1 MDIKSLFYTIGLFSL
16 FSLSSCNKEEV
27 VDNDET
33 VIEAEEYL
41 TIKELSE
48 SGISVPADKGVYVLK
63 VESDKEWTASLD
75 DDWCILSTTSGVDYT
90 KVYIGFNENEWNIER
105 SMCLTFKIS
114 DEEIYSV
121 SLKQEPAET
130 VFNFEPQVISIIKKG
145 QTKSVAIETTAFEWS
160 VLCLDEQ
167 GNNVEW
173 VTVDGGSESYS
184 GSQELTFTV
193 TENNTETSRLAYLVF
208 KSGENVFENKLTIE
222 QTNIGN
228 VFDDFSYQIND
239 NSQGLT
245 LSWNKVEGAS
255 YKLTLATDEQY
266 TDIIDNY
273 NNKDIDSEASNT
285 FDLLSV
291 HYGDYMGTVY
301 AKISGVCGTDD
312 FEKEFTFNTSFDAKS
327 GDGSSIDQAII
338 IKNSRHLNNITG
350 ISTENKYFLQKAD
363 IDLQSQSF
371 TPLCAKL
378 SSSDYSGEFKGTYDG
393 GKYKIDNINFNS
405 SGSNVVGLFSTI
417 AANGIVKNVTL
428 SNINIAA
435 GNFVGGI
442 AGKCF
447 GTIENCIVKSGS
459 VTGKARVGG
468 IVGQLPSGEPFV
480 KKCINKA
487 KVKSVM
493 TSGESFVGGIVGQSD
508 KITKY
513 DDIIIVIISQCGNEG
528 EIYSPCMSVG
538 GIIGRSVHRSG
549 INQCYNKGK
558 VTGASLVGGILG
570 QSNALLLQNCYNS
583 AEVIGTGETKNVG
596 GILGNSTNDDVR
608 INNCYN
614 VGAITQGYGLTKGRD
629 IATQKVALKSC
640 ITLSNAAASPVLN
653 VAPGG
658 YEEKSES
665 EMKQQTTYDGWDF
678 TSIWSMPSSSYPKL
692 KWEN

>member
-1 MDIKSLFYTIGLFSL
+1 MYPT
-16 FSLSSCNKEEV
+16 NK
-27 VDNDET
+27 
-33 VIEAEEYL
+33 
-41 TIKELSE
+41 
-48 SGISVPADKGVYVLK
+48 
-63 VESDKEWTASLD
+63 
-75 DDWCILSTTSGVDYT
+75 
-90 KVYIGFNENEWNIER
+90 
-105 SMCLTFKIS
+105 
-114 DEEIYSV
+114 
-121 SLKQEPAET
+121 
-130 VFNFEPQVISIIKKG
+130 
-145 QTKSVAIETTAFEWS
+145 EWS
-160 VLCLDEQ
+160 VSCLDEQ

-193 TENNTETSRLAYLVF
+193 TENDTETLRLAYLVF

-228 VFDDFSYQIND
+228 VFDDFSYQIKD
-239 NSQGLT
+239 DSQGLK

-266 TDIIDNY
+266 TNTIDNY
-273 NNKDIDSEASNT
+273 NNKDIDSESSNI

-291 HYGDYMGTVY
+291 QYGDYMGTVY

-312 FEKEFTFNTSFDAKS
+312 FEKEFIFNTSFDAES
-327 GDGSSIDQAII
+327 GDGSSIERAII

-371 TPLCAKL
+371 TPLCAEL
-378 SSSDYSGEFKGTYDG
+378 SASDYNGEFKGTYDG
-393 GKYKIDNINFNS
+393 GGYEIDNISFNS

-442 AGKCF
+442 AGKCL
-447 GTIENCIVKSGS
+447 GTIENCIVESGS
-459 VTGKARVGG
+459 VTGNARVGG
-468 IVGQLPSGEPFV
+468 IVGQLPKGVPSV

-487 KVKSVM
+487 NVKSVM

-508 KITKY
+508 QITRGT
-513 DDIIIVIISQCGNEG
+513 VIISQCGNEG
-528 EIYSPCMSVG
+528 EIYSACNYVG
-538 GIIGRSVHRSG
+538 GIIGRSVIKSG

-558 VTGASLVGGILG
+558 VKGARFVGGILG
-570 QSNALLLQNCYNS
+570 QSNALVLQNCYNS
-583 AEVIGTGETKNVG
+583 AEVIGTETETQNMDVG
-596 GILGNSTNDDVR
+596 GILGSSTNIDMI

-629 IATQKVALKSC
+629 LDNREPITLTSC

-658 YEEKSES
+658 YEVKSAS

>member
-145 QTKSVAIETTAFEWS
+145 ETKSVAIETTAFEWS
-160 VLCLDEQ
+160 VSCLDEQ

-291 HYGDYMGTVY
+291 QYGDYMGTVY

-312 FEKEFTFNTSFDAKS
+312 FEKEFTFNTSFDAES

-371 TPLCAKL
+371 TPLCAEL
-378 SSSDYSGEFKGTYDG
+378 SNSDYSGEFKGTYDG
-393 GKYKIDNINFNS
+393 GEYEIDNISFNT

-428 SNINIAA
+428 SNINITADD
-435 GNFVGGI
+435 FVGGI
-442 AGKCF
+442 AGKCY
-447 GTIENCIVKSGS
+447 GTIENCIVESGS
-459 VTGKARVGG
+459 VTGNARVGG
-468 IVGQLPSGEPFV
+468 IVGYLPSGKPSV

-487 KVKSVM
+487 NVKSVM
-493 TSGESFVGGIVGQSD
+493 TSGDESFVGGIVGQSD
-508 KITKY
+508 QIERGT
-513 DDIIIVIISQCGNEG
+513 VIISQCGNEG
-528 EIYSPCMSVG
+528 EIYSPCNFVG
-538 GIIGRSVHRSG
+538 GIIGRSVIKSE

-570 QSNALLLQNCYNS
+570 QSNALVLQNCYNS
-583 AEVIGTGETKNVG
+583 AEVIGTETLMNVG
-596 GILGNSTNDDVR
+596 GILGNSTNTDVK

-614 VGAITQGYGLTKGRD
+614 VGAITQGYGLTKGGD
-629 IATQKVALKSC
+629 IDGKNITLTSC
-640 ITLSNAAASPVLN
+640 ITLNGTADNAVLN
-653 VAPGG
+653 VVAGG
-658 YEEKSES
+658 YVVKSDS
-665 EMKQQTTYDGWDF
+665 EMKQKTTYDGWDF
-678 TSIWSMPSSSYPKL
+678 TSIWLMPSSSYPKL
-692 KWEN
+692 QWEN

>member
-75 DDWCILSTTSGVDYT
+75 DDWCILSTTSGVDFT

-160 VLCLDEQ
+160 VSCLDEQ
-167 GNNVEW
+167 GNNVDW
-173 VTVDGGSESYS
+173 VTVVGGSESYS

-193 TENNTETSRLAYLVF
+193 RGNNTETSRLSYLVF

-228 VFDDFSYQIND
+228 VFDDFSYQIKD
-239 NSQGLT
+239 DSQGLK

-266 TDIIDNY
+266 TNIIDNY
-273 NNKDIDSEASNT
+273 NNKDIDSESSNI

-291 HYGDYMGTVY
+291 QYGDYMGTVY
-301 AKISGVCGTDD
+301 AKISGVCDTDD
-312 FEKEFTFNTSFDAKS
+312 FEKEFTFNTSFDAES
-327 GDGSSIDQAII
+327 GDGSSIDRAII

-371 TPLCAKL
+371 TPLCAEL

-393 GKYKIDNINFNS
+393 GEYEIENIGFDS

-447 GTIENCIVKSGS
+447 GTIENSIVESGS
-459 VTGKARVGG
+459 VTGNARVGG
-468 IVGQLPSGEPFV
+468 IV
-480 KKCINKA
+480 
-487 KVKSVM
+487 
-493 TSGESFVGGIVGQSD
+493 
-508 KITKY
+508 
-513 DDIIIVIISQCGNEG
+513 
-528 EIYSPCMSVG
+528 
-538 GIIGRSVHRSG
+538 
-549 INQCYNKGK
+549 
-558 VTGASLVGGILG
+558 
-570 QSNALLLQNCYNS
+570 
-583 AEVIGTGETKNVG
+583 
-596 GILGNSTNDDVR
+596 
-608 INNCYN
+608 
-614 VGAITQGYGLTKGRD
+614 
-629 IATQKVALKSC
+629 
-640 ITLSNAAASPVLN
+640 
-653 VAPGG
+653 
-658 YEEKSES
+658 
-665 EMKQQTTYDGWDF
+665 
-678 TSIWSMPSSSYPKL
+678 
-692 KWEN
+692 

>member
-16 FSLSSCNKEEV
+16 FSLSSCNKEV

-75 DDWCILSTTSGVDYT
+75 DDWCILSTTSGVDFT

-160 VLCLDEQ
+160 VSCLDEQ
-167 GNNVEW
+167 GNNVDW
-173 VTVDGGSESYS
+173 VTVVGGSESYS

-193 TENNTETSRLAYLVF
+193 RGNNTETSRLSYLVF

-228 VFDDFSYQIND
+228 VFDDFSYQIKD
-239 NSQGLT
+239 DSQGLK

-266 TDIIDNY
+266 TNIIDNY
-273 NNKDIDSEASNT
+273 NNKDIDSESSNI

-291 HYGDYMGTVY
+291 QYGDYMGTVY
-301 AKISGVCGTDD
+301 AKISGVCDTDD
-312 FEKEFTFNTSFDAKS
+312 FEKEFTFNTSFDAES
-327 GDGSSIDQAII
+327 GDGSSIDRAII

-363 IDLQSQSF
+363 IDLQSQTF
-371 TPLCAKL
+371 TPLCAEL

-393 GKYKIDNINFNS
+393 GEYEIENISFDS

-447 GTIENCIVKSGS
+447 GTIENCIVESGS
-459 VTGKARVGG
+459 VTGNARVGG
-468 IVGQLPSGEPFV
+468 IVGQLPSGKPSV

-487 KVKSVM
+487 NVKSVM
-493 TSGESFVGGIVGQSD
+493 TSGDSFVGGIVGQSD
-508 KITKY
+508 QITRGT
-513 DDIIIVIISQCGNEG
+513 VIISQCGNEG
-528 EIYSPCMSVG
+528 KIYSACNFVG
-538 GIIGRSVHRSG
+538 GIIGRSVIKSE

-570 QSNALLLQNCYNS
+570 QSNALVLQNCYNS
-583 AEVIGTGETKNVG
+583 AEVIGTGTLMNVG
-596 GILGNSTNDDVR
+596 GILGNSTNKDVI

-614 VGAITQGYGLTKGRD
+614 VGAITQGYGLTKGGD
-629 IATQKVALKSC
+629 IDGKNITLTSC
-640 ITLSNAAASPVLN
+640 ITLNGTADNAVLN
-653 VAPGG
+653 VVAGG
-658 YEEKSES
+658 YVVKSDS

-678 TSIWSMPSSSYPKL
+678 TSVWSMPSSSYPKL

>member
-160 VLCLDEQ
+160 VSCLDEQ

-222 QTNIGN
+222 QTNIRN

-239 NSQGLT
+239 NSQGFT
-245 LSWNKVEGAS
+245 LSWNEVEGAS

-291 HYGDYMGTVY
+291 QYGDYMGTVY

-371 TPLCAKL
+371 TPLCAEL

-393 GKYKIDNINFNS
+393 GKFKIRNISFNS
-405 SGSNVVGLFSTI
+405 SGSNAVGLFSTI

-428 SNINIAA
+428 SNINITA

-447 GTIENCIVKSGS
+447 GTIENCIVESGS
-459 VTGKARVGG
+459 VTGNAGVGG
-468 IVGQLPSGEPFV
+468 IVGQLPSGTPSV

-487 KVKSVM
+487 NVKSVM
-493 TSGESFVGGIVGQSD
+493 TSGDSFVGGIVGYSD
-508 KITKY
+508 QITRGT
-513 DDIIIVIISQCGNEG
+513 VIISQCGNEG
-528 EIYSPCMSVG
+528 EIYSPCNYVG
-538 GIIGRSVHRSG
+538 GIIGRSFIKSE

-558 VTGASLVGGILG
+558 VTGARFVGGILG
-570 QSNALLLQNCYNS
+570 QSNALVLQNCYNS
-583 AEVIGTGETKNVG
+583 AEVIGTETQHKDVG
-596 GILGNSTNDDVR
+596 GILGSTTNKDMK

-614 VGAITQGYGLTKGRD
+614 VGAITQGYGLTKGGD
-629 IATQKVALKSC
+629 EDGKIITLTSC
-640 ITLSNAAASPVLN
+640 ITLSSATEGPVLN
-653 VAPGG
+653 VAAG
-658 YEEKSES
+658 YVVKSDS

>member
-145 QTKSVAIETTAFEWS
+145 ETKSVAIETTAFEWS
-160 VLCLDEQ
+160 VSCLDEQ

-193 TENNTETSRLAYLVF
+193 TENDTETLRLAYLVF

-228 VFDDFSYQIND
+228 VFDDFSYQIKD
-239 NSQGLT
+239 DSQGLK

-266 TDIIDNY
+266 TNTIDNY
-273 NNKDIDSEASNT
+273 NNKDIDSESSNI

-291 HYGDYMGTVY
+291 QYGDYMGTVY

-312 FEKEFTFNTSFDAKS
+312 FEKEFIFNTSFDAES
-327 GDGSSIDQAII
+327 GDGSSIERAII

-371 TPLCAKL
+371 TPLCAEL

-393 GKYKIDNINFNS
+393 GEYEIDNISFDS

-447 GTIENCIVKSGS
+447 GTIENCIVESGS
-459 VTGKARVGG
+459 VTGNAIVGG
-468 IVGQLPSGEPFV
+468 IVGQLPSGTPSV

-487 KVKSVM
+487 DVKSVM
-493 TSGESFVGGIVGQSD
+493 TSGNSFVGGIVGQSD
-508 KITKY
+508 QITVGTV
-513 DDIIIVIISQCGNEG
+513 ITVIISQCGNEG
-528 EIYSPCMSVG
+528 EIYSACNFVG
-538 GIIGRSVHRSG
+538 GIIGRSVKKSG

-558 VTGASLVGGILG
+558 VTGANLVGGILG
-570 QSNALLLQNCYNS
+570 QSNALVLKNCYNS
-583 AEVIGTGETKNVG
+583 AEVIGTGTLMNVG
-596 GILGNSTNDDVR
+596 GILGNSTNIDVI

-614 VGAITQGYGLTKGRD
+614 VGAITRGYGLTKGGD
-629 IATQKVALKSC
+629 IDGKNITLTSC
-640 ITLSNAAASPVLN
+640 ITLSNAAESPVLN
-653 VAPGG
+653 VKPGG
-658 YEEKSES
+658 YVERSDS
-665 EMKQQTTYDGWDF
+665 DMQQQTTYDGWDF

>member
-16 FSLSSCNKEEV
+16 FSFSSCNKEEV

-75 DDWCILSTTSGVDYT
+75 DDWCILSTTSGVDFT

-160 VLCLDEQ
+160 VSCLDEQ
-167 GNNVEW
+167 GNNVDW
-173 VTVDGGSESYS
+173 VTVEGSSESYS

-193 TENNTETSRLAYLVF
+193 KDNNTGTSRLSYLVF

-228 VFDDFSYQIND
+228 VFDDFSYQIKD
-239 NSQGLT
+239 DSQGLK

-255 YKLTLATDEQY
+255 YKLTLATDDQY
-266 TDIIDNY
+266 TNIIDNY
-273 NNKDIDSEASNT
+273 NNKDIDSESSNI

-291 HYGDYMGTVY
+291 QYGDYKGTVY

-312 FEKEFTFNTSFDAKS
+312 FEKKFIFNTSFDAES
-327 GDGSSIDQAII
+327 GDGSSIDRAII
-338 IKNSRHLNNITG
+338 IKNSRHLNNITA
-350 ISTENKYFLQKAD
+350 ISTDNKKYFLQKAD

-378 SSSDYSGEFKGTYDG
+378 SNSDYSGDFTGNYDG
-393 GKYKIDNINFNS
+393 GKFKIRNISFNN
-405 SGSNVVGLFSTI
+405 SGNNAVGLFSTI
-417 AANGIVKNVTL
+417 AATGIVKNVTL

-447 GTIENCIVKSGS
+447 GTIENCIVESGS
-459 VTGKARVGG
+459 VTGNARVGG
-468 IVGQLPSGEPFV
+468 IVGYLPKGVPSV

-487 KVKSVM
+487 NVKSVM
-493 TSGESFVGGIVGQSD
+493 TSGDSFVGGIVGQSD
-508 KITKY
+508 QITRGT
-513 DDIIIVIISQCGNEG
+513 VIISQCGNEG
-528 EIYSPCMSVG
+528 EIYSACNFVG
-538 GIIGRSVHRSG
+538 GIIGRSVIKSE

-570 QSNALLLQNCYNS
+570 QSNALVLQNCYNS

-596 GILGNSTNDDVR
+596 GILGNSTNTDV
-608 INNCYN
+608 IIKNCYN
-614 VGAITQGYGLTKGRD
+614 VGAITQGYGLTKGGD
-629 IATQKVALKSC
+629 IDGKNITLTSC

-653 VAPGG
+653 VAAGG
-658 YEEKSES
+658 YVEKSDS
-665 EMKQQTTYDGWDF
+665 DMKQQTTYDGWDF
-678 TSIWSMPSSSYPKL
+678 TSIWSMPPSSYPKL

>member
-16 FSLSSCNKEEV
+16 FSFSSCNKEEV

-160 VLCLDEQ
+160 VSCLDEQ
-167 GNNVEW
+167 GNNVGW

-193 TENNTETSRLAYLVF
+193 TENNSETSRLAYLVF

-285 FDLLSV
+285 FNLLSV
-291 HYGDYMGTVY
+291 QYGDYMGTVY
-301 AKISGVCGTDD
+301 AKISGVCGTDG
-312 FEKEFTFNTSFDAKS
+312 FEKEFTFNTSFDAES

-371 TPLCAKL
+371 TPLCAEL
-378 SSSDYSGEFKGTYDG
+378 SASDYNGEFKGTYDG
-393 GKYKIDNINFNS
+393 GGYKIGNISFNS

-428 SNINIAA
+428 SNINITA

-447 GTIENCIVKSGS
+447 GTIENCIVESGS
-459 VTGKARVGG
+459 VTGNARVGG
-468 IVGQLPSGEPFV
+468 IVGQLPSGKPSV

-487 KVKSVM
+487 DVKSVM
-493 TSGESFVGGIVGQSD
+493 TSGDSFVGGIVGQSD
-508 KITKY
+508 QITRGT
-513 DDIIIVIISQCGNEG
+513 VIISQCGNEG
-528 EIYSPCMSVG
+528 EIYSPCNFVG
-538 GIIGRSVHRSG
+538 GIIGRSVIKSE

-570 QSNALLLQNCYNS
+570 QSNALVLQNCYNS
-583 AEVIGTGETKNVG
+583 AEVIGTGTAEKPNVG
-596 GILGNSTNDDVR
+596 GILGNSTNTDM
-608 INNCYN
+608 IIKNCYN
-614 VGAITQGYGLTKGRD
+614 VGTITKGYGLTKGGD
-629 IATQKVALKSC
+629 NDGKNIPLTSC

-658 YEEKSES
+658 YEVKSAS
-665 EMKQQTTYDGWDF
+665 EMKQQTTYNGWDF

>member
-16 FSLSSCNKEEV
+16 FSFSSCNKEEV

-75 DDWCILSTTSGVDYT
+75 EDWCILSTTSGVDYT

-160 VLCLDEQ
+160 VSCKDEQ
-167 GNNVEW
+167 GIDVDW
-173 VTVDGGSESYS
+173 VTVEGSSESYS

-193 TENNTETSRLAYLVF
+193 EGNNTETSRLAYLVF

-228 VFDDFSYQIND
+228 VFDDFSYQIKD
-239 NSQGLT
+239 DSQGLK
-245 LSWNKVEGAS
+245 LSWDEVEGAS

-266 TDIIDNY
+266 TKIIDNY
-273 NNKDIDSEASNT
+273 SNKDIDLEGSNT
-285 FDLLSV
+285 FDLLTV
-291 HYGDYMGTVY
+291 KYGDYMGTVY
-301 AKISGVCGTDD
+301 AKISGVCGTDG
-312 FEKEFTFNTSFDAKS
+312 FEEEFTFNTSFDKES

-338 IKNSRHLNNITG
+338 IKNSRHLKNITG

-371 TPLCAKL
+371 TPLCAEL
-378 SSSDYSGEFKGTYDG
+378 SSSNYSGEFKGTYDG
-393 GKYKIDNINFNS
+393 GEYEIDNISFNS
-405 SGSNVVGLFSTI
+405 SGNNVVGLFSTI

-428 SNINIAA
+428 SNINITA

-447 GTIENCIVKSGS
+447 GTIENCIVESGS
-459 VTGKARVGG
+459 VIGNARVGG
-468 IVGQLPSGEPFV
+468 IVGQLPSGKPSV

-487 KVKSVM
+487 DVKSFM
-493 TSGESFVGGIVGQSD
+493 TSGDSFVGGIVGQSD
-508 KITKY
+508 QITRGT
-513 DDIIIVIISQCGNEG
+513 VIISQCGNEG
-528 EIYSPCMSVG
+528 EIYSPCNFVG
-538 GIIGRSVHRSG
+538 GIIGRSVIKSE
-549 INQCYNKGK
+549 INQCYNKRK
-558 VTGASLVGGILG
+558 VTGANLVGGILG
-570 QSNALLLQNCYNS
+570 QSNALVLKNCYNS
-583 AEVIGTGETKNVG
+583 AEVIGTGTLMNVG
-596 GILGNSTNDDVR
+596 GILGNSTNIDVI

-614 VGAITQGYGLTKGRD
+614 VGAITRGYGLTKGGD
-629 IATQKVALKSC
+629 IDGKNITLTSC

-653 VAPGG
+653 VKAGG
-658 YEEKSES
+658 HVVKSDS
-665 EMKQQTTYDGWDF
+665 DMKQQTTYDGWDF

>member
-145 QTKSVAIETTAFEWS
+145 ETKSVAIETTAFEWS
-160 VLCLDEQ
+160 VSCLDEQ

-273 NNKDIDSEASNT
+273 NNKDIDSENSNT

-371 TPLCAKL
+371 TPLCAEL
-378 SSSDYSGEFKGTYDG
+378 SASDYNGEFKGTYDG
-393 GKYKIDNINFNS
+393 GEYEIDNINFNS

-428 SNINIAA
+428 SNINITA
-435 GNFVGGI
+435 GDFVGGI

-447 GTIENCIVKSGS
+447 GTIENCIVESGS
-459 VTGKARVGG
+459 VTGNARVGG
-468 IVGQLPSGEPFV
+468 IVGYLPSGKPSV

-487 KVKSVM
+487 DVKSVM
-493 TSGESFVGGIVGQSD
+493 TSGDESFVGGIVGQSD
-508 KITKY
+508 QIERGT
-513 DDIIIVIISQCGNEG
+513 VIISQCGNEG
-528 EIYSPCMSVG
+528 EIYSPCNFVG
-538 GIIGRSVHRSG
+538 GIIGRSVIKSE

-570 QSNALLLQNCYNS
+570 QSNALVLQNCYNS
-583 AEVIGTGETKNVG
+583 AEVIGTGTLMNVG
-596 GILGNSTNDDVR
+596 GILGNSTNKDVI

-614 VGAITQGYGLTKGRD
+614 VGAITQGYGLTKGGD
-629 IATQKVALKSC
+629 ADGKN
-640 ITLSNAAASPVLN
+640 ITL
-653 VAPGG
+653 
-658 YEEKSES
+658 
-665 EMKQQTTYDGWDF
+665 
-678 TSIWSMPSSSYPKL
+678 TSCML
-692 KWEN
+692 L

>member
-160 VLCLDEQ
+160 VSCLDEQ

-184 GSQELTFTV
+184 GSQKLTFTV
-193 TENNTETSRLAYLVF
+193 TENDTETLRLAYLVF

-222 QTNIGN
+222 QTNIDN

-273 NNKDIDSEASNT
+273 NNKDIDLEGSNT

-291 HYGDYMGTVY
+291 QYGDYMGTVY

-312 FEKEFTFNTSFDAKS
+312 FEKEFTFNTSFDTES

-371 TPLCAKL
+371 TPLCAEL
-378 SSSDYSGEFKGTYDG
+378 SSSNYSGEFKGTYDG
-393 GKYKIDNINFNS
+393 GKYKIDNISFNS

-428 SNINIAA
+428 SNINITA

-442 AGKCF
+442 AGKCY
-447 GTIENCIVKSGS
+447 GTIENCIVESGS
-459 VTGKARVGG
+459 VTGNARVGG
-468 IVGQLPSGEPFV
+468 IVGQLPSGTPSV

-487 KVKSVM
+487 DVKSVM
-493 TSGESFVGGIVGQSD
+493 TSGDSFVGGIVGQSD
-508 KITKY
+508 QITRGT
-513 DDIIIVIISQCGNEG
+513 VIISQCGNEG
-528 EIYSPCMSVG
+528 EIYSACNFVG
-538 GIIGRSVHRSG
+538 GIIGRSVIKSE

-558 VTGASLVGGILG
+558 VTGANLVGGILG
-570 QSNALLLQNCYNS
+570 QSNALVLQNCYNS
-583 AEVIGTGETKNVG
+583 AEVIGTGTLMNVG
-596 GILGNSTNDDVR
+596 GILGNSTNKDVI

-614 VGAITQGYGLTKGRD
+614 VGAITQGYGLTKGGD
-629 IATQKVALKSC
+629 ENTKLIALTSC

-653 VAPGG
+653 VAAGG
-658 YEEKSES
+658 YVEKSDS
-665 EMKQQTTYDGWDF
+665 DMKQQTTYDGWDF

>member
-75 DDWCILSTTSGVDYT
+75 DDWCILSTTSGVDFT

-145 QTKSVAIETTAFEWS
+145 ETKSVAIETTAFEWS
-160 VLCLDEQ
+160 VSCLDEQ
-167 GNNVEW
+167 GNNVDW
-173 VTVDGGSESYS
+173 VTVVGGSESYS

-222 QTNIGN
+222 QTNIRN

-291 HYGDYMGTVY
+291 QYGDYMGTVY

-312 FEKEFTFNTSFDAKS
+312 FEKEFTFNTSFDTES

-371 TPLCAKL
+371 TPLCAEL
-378 SSSDYSGEFKGTYDG
+378 SSSNYSGEFKGTYDG
-393 GKYKIDNINFNS
+393 GKYKIGNISFDS

-447 GTIENCIVKSGS
+447 GTIENCIVESGS
-459 VTGKARVGG
+459 VTGNARVGG
-468 IVGQLPSGEPFV
+468 IVGQLPSGNPSV

-487 KVKSVM
+487 DVKSVM
-493 TSGESFVGGIVGQSD
+493 TSGDESFVGGIVGQSD
-508 KITKY
+508 QIERGT
-513 DDIIIVIISQCGNEG
+513 VIISQCGNEG
-528 EIYSPCMSVG
+528 EIYSACNYVG
-538 GIIGRSVHRSG
+538 GIIGRSVIKSG

-558 VTGASLVGGILG
+558 VTGARFVGGILG
-570 QSNALLLQNCYNS
+570 QSNALVLQNCYNL
-583 AEVIGTGETKNVG
+583 AEVIGTETQHKDVG
-596 GILGNSTNDDVR
+596 GILGSTTNKDMK

-614 VGAITQGYGLTKGRD
+614 VGAITQGYGLTKGGD
-629 IATQKVALKSC
+629 DNTKKIALTSC
-640 ITLSNAAASPVLN
+640 ITLSSATEGPVLN

-658 YEEKSES
+658 YVVNSDS
-665 EMKQQTTYDGWDF
+665 EMKQQTTYKGWDF